1 MSPPKID
8 PRHAAFLRLQS
19 ASNQESAQ
27 IFLVDLASFQRA
39 NLQKAIPISELHSI
53 FIKRRSSPKLFADL
67 ALKSYK
73 GHTIKKYTPELWDGV
88 WKLISVSLIEK
99 NMRPFLVDL
108 YLFINS
114 QEASSE
120 QNRERVLQALR
131 TLLMVYGKYFQFK
144 AAENTNSFKGT
155 AMWFY
160 GPFMQEL
167 LRRNLD
173 YPVIYEVLEE
183 VSFRVLPYDP
193 TTVYA
198 LEYRFGYTHERS
210 EFYSLIL
217 SKTDDSSFKILKPS
231 FLEALFF
238 IHACNPGLLNSYCEN
253 KLSGSTPLVMLS
265 RLFEAYSVPP
275 LLSSYLMQWTEELE
289 LKHKPWISHILRGAS
304 IRTFP
309 GLPFPVS
316 KAMAGVFGAYIP
328 TRMEDLDT
336 LLATV
341 ALVVKGIDADRA
353 KEYYFRLNRLGDWG
367 LFFEV
372 VPILDKKGI
381 GPREFREVWD
391 YLLSLSDSDRSNLNL
406 AKIKSEVL
414 RRKINLWH
422 LELGSDKFQF
432 NTKPLPS
439 AKIRSKT
446 YIHNST
452 ERLRFQQLRSEKD
465 VFREGLIQEHC
476 VFSYIHDLRKSRSYL
491 FSMSTD
497 ADSINSEKPLFHPV
511 LTIEIVANSIVQVRG
526 KNNRNPTQEEWVWI
540 DKWRV
545 DRNLTI
551 NNFIK

>member
-1 MSPPKID
+1 
-8 PRHAAFLRLQS
+8 
-19 ASNQESAQ
+19 
-27 IFLVDLASFQRA
+27 
-39 NLQKAIPISELHSI
+39 
-53 FIKRRSSPKLFADL
+53 
-67 ALKSYK
+67 
-73 GHTIKKYTPELWDGV
+73 
-88 WKLISVSLIEK
+88 
-99 NMRPFLVDL
+99 
-108 YLFINS
+108 
-114 QEASSE
+114 
-120 QNRERVLQALR
+120 
-131 TLLMVYGKYFQFK
+131 
-144 AAENTNSFKGT
+144 
-155 AMWFY
+155 
-160 GPFMQEL
+160 
-167 LRRNLD
+167 
-173 YPVIYEVLEE
+173 
-183 VSFRVLPYDP
+183 
-193 TTVYA
+193 
-198 LEYRFGYTHERS
+198 
-210 EFYSLIL
+210 
-217 SKTDDSSFKILKPS
+217 
-231 FLEALFF
+231 
-238 IHACNPGLLNSYCEN
+238 
-253 KLSGSTPLVMLS
+253 
-265 RLFEAYSVPP
+265 
-275 LLSSYLMQWTEELE
+275 MQWTEELE

-316 KAMAGVFGAYIP
+316 KAMAGIFSTYIP

-341 ALVVKGIDADRA
+341 ALEVKGIDADRA
-353 KEYYFRLNRLGDWG
+353 KEYYFRLNRLGDWE

-439 AKIRSKT
+439 AKILSKT
-446 YIHNST
+446 YTHDST
-452 ERLRFQQLRSEKD
+452 VRIRFQQLRSEKD

-511 LTIEIVANSIVQVRG
+511 LTIEIVDNSIVQVRG